1 MLCLNIS
8 EIIYISLKDIDYGCI
23 TDNIS
28 IPEAICLLEYFVL
41 DDLGYIENAY
51 QWNQVCICYFNNS
64 IEAKKIKTKIVLI
77 GEKN

>member
-51 QWNQVCICYFNNS
+51 Q
-64 IEAKKIKTKIVLI
+64 
-77 GEKN
+77 